1 MVYITQNTS
10 IDFIWTTHVNKDYRS
25 NPSTQEDEVTPKQA
39 PELQTVRGTKSGP
52 KNHACKEKPA
62 CKDMKKTRAPQ
73 SSPYAAPASVA
84 FLPLVFTDALTF
96 WGLGVQQIIRITFW
110 PSASCKKWVSWGYC
124 EIEMWQKPKSR
135 TQKCQCQLEQS
146 ECLPCGGGLLHGLKT
161 VCNRESLHFFT
172 CHTELLISSPSGDNH
187 TRNTLRDLSRTGSMA
202 LNTSYCSWDQGC
214 TS

>member
-84 FLPLVFTDALTF
+84 FLPLVFTNALTF
-96 WGLGVQQIIRITFW
+96 
-110 PSASCKKWVSWGYC
+110 
-124 EIEMWQKPKSR
+124 
-135 TQKCQCQLEQS
+135 
-146 ECLPCGGGLLHGLKT
+146 
-161 VCNRESLHFFT
+161 
-172 CHTELLISSPSGDNH
+172 
-187 TRNTLRDLSRTGSMA
+187 
-202 LNTSYCSWDQGC
+202 
-214 TS
+214 